1 MCIRDRYSNEG
12 LRTIE
17 DNQVKRIYSADLNSV
32 PNYFNIGLEKSD
44 SSLLGDNA
52 FYIHE
57 DEASKYELGIGSFI
71 SVEFMDQSQMDLV
84 VAGIFSSKSVIDSG
98 WLLDSSVYS
107 SNMNLAPQT
116 DDFVGV
122 LIKDGIGEDQ
132 ARTALESV
140 LVDYE
145 QVRAQTKDEVKDEA
159 ENQINQTVTIVSG
172 LLFIS
177 VVLSLIHI

>member
-1 MCIRDRYSNEG
+1 M
-12 LRTIE
+12 
-17 DNQVKRIYSADLNSV
+17 KRIYSADLNSV

-52 FYIHE
+52 LYIHE

-122 LIKDGIGEDQ
+122 LIKDGIDEGQ

-145 QVRAQTKDEVKDEA
+145 QVRAQTKGRS
-159 ENQINQTVTIVSG
+159 QG
-172 LLFIS
+172 
-177 VVLSLIHI
+177 